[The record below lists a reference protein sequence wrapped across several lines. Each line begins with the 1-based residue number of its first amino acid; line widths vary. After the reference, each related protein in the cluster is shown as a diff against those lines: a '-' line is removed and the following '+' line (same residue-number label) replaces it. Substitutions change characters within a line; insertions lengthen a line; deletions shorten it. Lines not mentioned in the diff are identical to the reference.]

1 MSYDLLNRLL
11 GILVMG
17 SWALMMFLPRWRVTR
32 TFLNSDVVPLL
43 IGAIY
48 MSIALRYVPRW
59 FGEFRDLQTI
69 AAFMAKPDILFVG
82 WIHYLAFDLF
92 VGRAI
97 LRDALERGVSQ
108 WLVAPCLFLT
118 FMFGPGGY
126 LAYALVRLVVKRH
139 YGAVNPLP
147 AVPASSP
154 IHAAAA
160 AATR

>member
-32 TFLNSDVVPLL
+32 AVLNSDVVPLL

-48 MSIALRYVPRW
+48 LSIAVRYVPGW

-92 VGRAI
+92 VGRSI
-97 LRDALERGVSQ
+97 LRDAQERGISQ
-108 WLVAPCLFLT
+108 WLVAPCLFMT

-126 LAYALVRLVVKRH
+126 FAYALVRLLAKRH
-139 YGAVNPLP
+139 LGAVNPLP
-147 AVPASSP
+147 AVSASSP
-154 IHAAAA
+154 LSTAAVAA
-160 AATR
+160 H